1 MKRSFR
7 SSQPDQSLSAGSQ
20 LPGERLQ
27 KVLASAGYGSRRR
40 CEELIV
46 DGRVE
51 VDRKVV
57 CELGSRADIHSQ
69 EIRVDGELLSP
80 PKLVYYL
87 VNKPSGVVCTHRD
100 PGGRMRVIDM
110 VPDGDQLLTVG
121 RLDRSS
127 EGLIIVTNDGEFSH
141 RLAHPKYGIEKTYAV
156 EVAGQL
162 THQSLSRLRRGI
174 PLAEAFAQ
182 ASRITVKKTMKHTTQ
197 LEIVL
202 KEGRNREI
210 RRMLA
215 RVGHKVLRLRRI
227 AFGPLRLGNLPVG
240 AARLLTKNEIARL
253 LRPANVG
260 SPKTAG
266 KSRRGGRGKSTRPKS
281 RSSRQAFRPGPS

>member
-1 MKRSFR
+1 MKRFFR

-27 KVLASAGYGSRRR
+27 KVLAGAGYGSRRR

-110 VPDGDQLLTVG
+110 VPDGDQLFTVG
-121 RLDRSS
+121 KS
-127 EGLIIVTNDGEFSH
+127 FSPSGTIFPF
-141 RLAHPKYGIEKTYAV
+141 LKTFSPSGTIFPFP
-156 EVAGQL
+156 ED
-162 THQSLSRLRRGI
+162 I
-174 PLAEAFAQ
+174 F
-182 ASRITVKKTMKHTTQ
+182 
-197 LEIVL
+197 
-202 KEGRNREI
+202 
-210 RRMLA
+210 
-215 RVGHKVLRLRRI
+215 
-227 AFGPLRLGNLPVG
+227 PVG
-240 AARLLTKNEIARL
+240 N
-253 LRPANVG
+253 N
-260 SPKTAG
+260 
-266 KSRRGGRGKSTRPKS
+266 
-281 RSSRQAFRPGPS
+281 F